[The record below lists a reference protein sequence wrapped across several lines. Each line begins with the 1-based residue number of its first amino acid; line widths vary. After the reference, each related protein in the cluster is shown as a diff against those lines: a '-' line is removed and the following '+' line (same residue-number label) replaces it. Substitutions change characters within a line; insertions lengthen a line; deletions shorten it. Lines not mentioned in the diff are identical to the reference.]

1 MEGEALGWFQ
11 WMHDN
16 GQLLSWTMFL
26 QALESR
32 FAPSLYEDPKGAL
45 FKLCQT
51 TTVREYQSQFENLAN
66 RIVGLPPPFYLSCF
80 ISGLKPAIRRE
91 VQAFQPISL
100 TQAVHLAKL
109 QEEKLADRTPFSA
122 MTSWPAPKTV
132 KQLRGFLGLTGFY
145 RKFVKN
151 YSLLAAPLTALLK
164 KDSFE
169 WNQVAN
175 EAFEQ
180 LKAAMSA
187 APVLALPNFADR
199 FILETD
205 ASGAGMGAVLIQAN
219 HPICYYSKQ
228 FCPRLLAAST
238 YVRELCAITSAVKK
252 WRTYLLGGT
261 FTIHTDQ
268 RSLRELMTQV
278 IQTPEQQFYLAKL
291 LGYSYEIVY
300 KPGAQN
306 RVADALSRVHC
317 LALSIPHLEFI
328 DKLKEQLLK
337 DDDFQQ
343 FVNKVLE
350 KSDEHQHFQVLNGL
364 LFFKGKLFLPNNS
377 PFKQVL
383 LEEFHASLMGGHN
396 GIHRT
401 FGRLQENVFWFG
413 MRKDVETFVKS
424 CVVCQQTKSSNHAPY
439 GLLQPLPLP
448 ERVWEDISMDF
459 IVGLPSFQTSTVV
472 LVVVD
477 RLSKAAH
484 FGMLPTH
491 FTAAKVAELFSVM
504 VCKLHGMPRSIVS
517 DRDPIFLS
525 HFWQELFR
533 LSGTKL
539 RMSTA
544 YHPQSDGQTE
554 IVNKI
559 LQQYLRCFVHNKPKQ
574 WGSYLHW
581 AEWSYNTAT
590 HTTTGL
596 TPFQVVYGRTPP
608 ALPIYI
614 PGSTQLQAVEA
625 TLMDRETVLQELK
638 EKLLKAQTIMKAIA
652 DQKRIPHK
660 FAVGDLVFVK
670 LRPYRQV
677 SVAGKRIHKLSKRYY
692 GPFKLIKAIGEVAFQ
707 LELPPSSRIH
717 PVFHVSQ
724 LKPCFGETDKVL
736 DLPAEAVD
744 NQPVIKP
751 LVVMD
756 WKKNEETKE
765 WQVLIQWE
773 GMFPEDSTWENYQD
787 IITTYPTFHLE
798 DKVSFEEQGDDMN
811 PVNEP
816 AQEETQGTTNND
828 IVMGPE
834 VKGKRSAKLPPHLTD
849 YVLPNWRKR
858 NDK

>member
-1 MEGEALGWFQ
+1 
-11 WMHDN
+11 
-16 GQLLSWTMFL
+16 
-26 QALESR
+26 
-32 FAPSLYEDPKGAL
+32 
-45 FKLCQT
+45 
-51 TTVREYQSQFENLAN
+51 
-66 RIVGLPPPFYLSCF
+66 
-80 ISGLKPAIRRE
+80 
-91 VQAFQPISL
+91 
-100 TQAVHLAKL
+100 
-109 QEEKLADRTPFSA
+109 
-122 MTSWPAPKTV
+122 
-132 KQLRGFLGLTGFY
+132 
-145 RKFVKN
+145 
-151 YSLLAAPLTALLK
+151 
-164 KDSFE
+164 
-169 WNQVAN
+169 
-175 EAFEQ
+175 
-180 LKAAMSA
+180 
-187 APVLALPNFADR
+187 
-199 FILETD
+199 
-205 ASGAGMGAVLIQAN
+205 
-219 HPICYYSKQ
+219 
-228 FCPRLLAAST
+228 
-238 YVRELCAITSAVKK
+238 
-252 WRTYLLGGT
+252 
-261 FTIHTDQ
+261 
-268 RSLRELMTQV
+268 
-278 IQTPEQQFYLAKL
+278 
-291 LGYSYEIVY
+291 
-300 KPGAQN
+300 
-306 RVADALSRVHC
+306 
-317 LALSIPHLEFI
+317 
-328 DKLKEQLLK
+328 
-337 DDDFQQ
+337 
-343 FVNKVLE
+343 
-350 KSDEHQHFQVLNGL
+350 
-364 LFFKGKLFLPNNS
+364 
-377 PFKQVL
+377 
-383 LEEFHASLMGGHN
+383 
-396 GIHRT
+396 
-401 FGRLQENVFWFG
+401 
-413 MRKDVETFVKS
+413 
-424 CVVCQQTKSSNHAPY
+424 
-439 GLLQPLPLP
+439 
-448 ERVWEDISMDF
+448 MDF

-590 HTTTGL
+590 HTATGL

-660 FAVGDLVFVK
+660 FAIGDLVFVK

-677 SVAGKRIHKLSKRYY
+677 SVAGKRIQKLSKRYY

-798 DKVSFEEQGDDMN
+798 DKVNFEEPGDVMN

-816 AQEETQGTTNND
+816 A
-828 IVMGPE
+828 
-834 VKGKRSAKLPPHLTD
+834 
-849 YVLPNWRKR
+849 
-858 NDK
+858 